1 MRGARIAPRGAPPGG
16 AGGAI
21 PAGKADYVSAPEMAH
36 VLALLMPANRRAME
50 VALATGLRIG
60 DVLTLRCDQ
69 LSQRMRVTESKTGK
83 CRTVRLPIAL
93 LRDLQRMAGT
103 YPTDCVWLFPGRDPA
118 KPRTRQAV
126 WQDVRRAARAVRL
139 PASVQC
145 SPHSARKAYAVREFQ
160 RTGDLTRVQRDL
172 RHSSP
177 EVTLLYAMADE
188 LTARKLE
195 AQRDRYTPAKR
206 RNKPAQTAEKP
217 RKAAKSGEKG

>member
-1 MRGARIAPRGAPPGG
+1 MRGACIVPRGAPPEG

-21 PAGKADYVSAPEMAH
+21 LAGKADYVSAPEMGH

-50 VALATGLRIG
+50 VSLATGLRIG
-60 DVLTLRCDQ
+60 DVLTLRRDQ
-69 LSQRMRVTESKTGK
+69 LASRMRVTERKTGK
-83 CRTVRLPIAL
+83 QRTVRLPAAL
-93 LRDLQRMAGT
+93 LRDLQRLVET
-103 YPTDCVWLFPGRDPA
+103 YSDDCQWVFPGRDPA

-126 WQDVRRAARAVRL
+126 WQDVQRAARAVRL

-160 RTGDLTRVQRDL
+160 RTGDLARVQRDL
-172 RHSSP
+172 KHSSP

-195 AQRDRYTPAKR
+195 AQRDRYTLGQK
-206 RNKPAQTAEKP
+206 RNKSAQTVEKP

>member
-1 MRGARIAPRGAPPGG
+1 MRGGHIAPRGAPPEG

-21 PAGKADYVSAPEMAH
+21 PAGKADYIGAPEMAH

-50 VALATGLRIG
+50 IALATGLRIG
-60 DVLTLRCDQ
+60 DVLTLRRDQ
-69 LSQRMRVTESKTGK
+69 LAQRIRVTERKTGK
-83 CRTVRLPIAL
+83 QRTVRLPVAL
-93 LRDLQRMAGT
+93 LRDLQREAAT
-103 YPTDCVWLFPGRDPA
+103 YPDDCPWLFPGRDPG

-139 PASVQC
+139 PASLQC
-145 SPHSARKAYAVREFQ
+145 SPHSARKAYAVRAFQ
-160 RTGDLTRVQRDL
+160 RTGDLTLVQRDL

-188 LTARKLE
+188 LTARKVE
-195 AQRDRYTPAKR
+195 AQRDRYTPKAKR
-206 RNKPAQTAEKP
+206 NESAQAAEKR

>member
-1 MRGARIAPRGAPPGG
+1 MRGACIVPRGAPPEG

-21 PAGKADYVSAPEMAH
+21 LAGKADYVSAPEMAH

-50 VALATGLRIG
+50 VALVSGLRIG
-60 DVLTLRCDQ
+60 DVLTLRRDQ
-69 LSQRMRVTESKTGK
+69 LAPRMRVTERKTGK
-83 CRTVRLPIAL
+83 QRTVRLPAAL
-93 LRDLQRMAGT
+93 LRDLQRLVGT
-103 YPTDCVWLFPGRDPA
+103 YADDCQWVFPGRDPA

-126 WQDVRRAARAVRL
+126 WQDVQRAARAVRL

-145 SPHSARKAYAVREFQ
+145 SPHSARKMYAVKMYQ
-160 RTGDLTRVQRDL
+160 RTGDLSRVQRDL

-195 AQRDRYTPAKR
+195 AQRDRYTLGQK
-206 RNKPAQTAEKP
+206 RNKSAQTVEKP